1 MRELKKIA
9 FLAEEFALQ
18 TPAQQ
23 LLDRFLLGYPR
34 DGEWRK
40 FTGTKIAVW
49 TQPGAGEEEL
59 KRRAK
64 DFGLVIEKNVTT
76 AVREADAIVVTS
88 RGPAIEAMDAML
100 LHALKQ
106 AAPARTCFAH
116 GALVNTL
123 AGWPKLRKTAEAGKH
138 SLLAGTPFAVSW
150 RLPQIDLPKDTQLSE
165 SLIVSQGEWPVAEFN
180 ALDGL
185 LPVIERRR
193 GGESGV
199 KSVLFLTGDEL
210 WRFGDAKRWSW
221 PLLASALSR
230 SDSPQGD
237 ALKDARTQDL
247 VGLGL
252 VPKLAREPRGWIIE
266 HEDGLRTTV
275 LVLDGVVADINF
287 AAQARDNTIYSA
299 QLLRSPV
306 PAENHFSR
314 LVAVVDDFFRSGE
327 PPWPV
332 ERSVLQTGLM
342 EAFRKS
348 GATPGIRIM
357 TPQLRLRYSR

>member
-40 FTGTKIAVW
+40 FGGTKIALW
-49 TQPGAGEEEL
+49 TPPGAGEEEL

-64 DFGLVIEKNVTT
+64 DFSLVVEKNVVT
-76 AVREADAIVVTS
+76 AVRDADAIVVAS
-88 RGPAIEAMDAML
+88 RGPAIEAMDTLL
-100 LHALKQ
+100 LHSLKQ
-106 AAPARTCFAH
+106 AAPGRTCFAH

-123 AGWPKLRKTAEAGKH
+123 AGWPKLREVAEAGKH
-138 SLLAGTPFAVSW
+138 LLLAGTPLAVTW
-150 RLPQIDLPKDTQLSE
+150 RLPQVDLPKDTQLTE
-165 SLIVSQGEWPVAEFN
+165 ALIVTQGEWPVAEFN

-199 KSVLFLTGDEL
+199 KSMLFLAGDEV

-237 ALKDARTQDL
+237 ALKDGRTQDL

-252 VPKLAREPRGWIIE
+252 VPKLAREPRGWFIE
-266 HEDGLRTTV
+266 HEDGLRTSV

-287 AAQARDNTIYSA
+287 AVQSRDGQVRSA
-299 QLLRSPV
+299 QLLRAPA

-314 LVAVVDDFFRSGE
+314 LAAVVEDFFRSGS

-357 TPQLRLRYSR
+357 TPQLRLRYAA